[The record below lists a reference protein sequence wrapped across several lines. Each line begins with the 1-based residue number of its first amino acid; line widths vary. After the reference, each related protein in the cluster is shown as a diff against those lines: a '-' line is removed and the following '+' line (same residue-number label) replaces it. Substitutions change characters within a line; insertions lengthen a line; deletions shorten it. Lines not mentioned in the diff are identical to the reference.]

1 MTTRFMEC
9 FKHLSEDEESAA
21 ECIHCL
27 RKYGEQV
34 MFDDKL
40 GRLKLGRELYE
51 DHSKEM
57 TKLTEILKIKT
68 RAEYEEADK
77 KFNLT
82 MY

>member
-9 FKHLSEDEESAA
+9 FEHIKDEESAA
-21 ECIHCL
+21 ECVHCL
-27 RKYGEQV
+27 KKYGEQV

-57 TKLTEILKIKT
+57 TKLSEALNIKT
-68 RAEYEEADK
+68 RTDYENADK